1 MWGMMDYSRGNYFFE
16 EKSLREREIKFF
28 HVLHFNFNWKYFLN
42 RKVGTLKAGY
52 FKITKL

>member
-1 MWGMMDYSRGNYFFE
+1 MWGVMDYSRGNYFFE